1 MRVDVKCPRSF
12 AELWAFPERSVDNN
26 RYIQLNALT
35 APLPQPSFLADELG
49 YTKSRYA
56 LPRLSR
62 YKCGIAVPIKQ
73 IHRTLT
79 FGAVGIELNPLFLS
93 PAI

>member
-1 MRVDVKCPRSF
+1 MRADVKCPRSF
-12 AELWAFPERSVDNN
+12 AELRAFPERSVDNN
-26 RYIQLNALT
+26 RYIPLNALT
-35 APLPQPSFLADELG
+35 AALPQPSFLADELG
-49 YTKSRYA
+49 HTKSRYA
-56 LPRLSR
+56 LPRPSR